1 VHEASQLRLNS
12 ALPKHGQNDLF
23 LFMYERKLPV
33 ELECGLHLFMEV
45 MNGKWKINLIW
56 CIYQGIKRP
65 GELHKRIPKASRRLL
80 DSQLKQLTDQG
91 ILKKTVFEGKVLK
104 AEYDLTPIGES
115 LIPVIEHTAT
125 WGEAHRTA
133 LEPFFQA
140 SAESR

>member
-1 VHEASQLRLNS
+1 
-12 ALPKHGQNDLF
+12 
-23 LFMYERKLPV
+23 MYERKLPV

-56 CIYQGIKRP
+56 CIYQGVKRP
-65 GELHKRIPKASRRLL
+65 GQLHKRIPRASRRLL

-91 ILKKTVFEGKVLK
+91 ILTKTVFEGKVLK
-104 AEYDLTPIGES
+104 AEYGLTALGES

-133 LEPFFQA
+133 LEPFFQGI
-140 SAESR
+140 AESR